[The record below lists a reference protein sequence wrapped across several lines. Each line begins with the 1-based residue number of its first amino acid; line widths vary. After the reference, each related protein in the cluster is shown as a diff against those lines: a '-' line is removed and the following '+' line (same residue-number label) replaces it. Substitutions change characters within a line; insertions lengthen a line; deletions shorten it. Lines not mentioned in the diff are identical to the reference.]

1 MDWFRE
7 AYELISTNKAF
18 VVYQIARFLHYLG
31 VAVPAF
37 HCVPMLKAEWNSLTN
52 DQAALAFS
60 IFQYSNIGG
69 RLATCFLDKFS
80 EKATLISACGSFVC
94 ALSISTI
101 SLLIGQNIAYIY
113 VACAVFGLSAG
124 PTTTLGASCLVNIV
138 GSDGFATALGI
149 HMAIYGAA
157 TVTGD

>member
-37 HCVPMLKAEWNSLTN
+37 HFVPMLKAEWNSLSS

-60 IFQYSNIGG
+60 IFGYSNIDG
-69 RLATCFLDKFS
+69 RLATCFLDRFS
-80 EKATLISACGSFVC
+80 EQATLISACGSFIC
-94 ALSISTI
+94 ALSITTI
-101 SLLIGQNIAYIY
+101 SLLIGENVAYIY
-113 VACAVFGLSAG
+113 LACAVLGLSAG
-124 PTTTLGASCLVNIV
+124 PTTTLGALCLVNIV
-138 GSDGFATALGI
+138 GSDSFATALGI

-157 TVTGD
+157 TVTGA